1 MRTCGRHLPAAW
13 PKGPLACRF
22 PTHETLEALSP
33 LARVQE
39 VAQMLARATA
49 DAASHEHE
57 V

>member
-1 MRTCGRHLPAAW
+1 MRALDLVSHSIWCAP
-13 PKGPLACRF
+13 RF
-22 PTHETLEALSP
+22 PSHETLEALSP

-57 V
+57 VCP